1 MAEHDISKEINY
13 SDKYY
18 DDQNEYRH
26 VTLPRDFGN
35 QVYKHFGGQLL
46 SENEWRSI
54 GIEMSRGWV
63 HYGYSPSEHHILLF
77 YRKYS
82 GTGVTPRVR
91 QEQQYQKII
100 EERDQNV

>member
-26 VTLPRDFGN
+26 VTLPRDFGI

-54 GIEMSRGWV
+54 GIEMSRGWIHV
-63 HYGYSPSEHHILLF
+63 SIW
-77 YRKYS
+77 
-82 GTGVTPRVR
+82 
-91 QEQQYQKII
+91 QY
-100 EERDQNV
+100 